1 MAKSAARRLPLIPT
15 RELVVFPGM
24 MIPLQIGRRASLA
37 ALDAAIGDSHELVLV
52 AQREANQERIGS
64 LEDLHATGTLVT
76 VAQVVTS
83 DDSSTVRAILTGI
96 ARVSISEL
104 AMEDGYLSVTATP
117 IATPAVAM
125 TPEVDA
131 LIETVRESLYEYA
144 EGGSPLTADAIETG
158 LKTEDPSALADFI
171 GYTPDLTVEQRVEL
185 LAEGDP
191 IKRLRLAAEHLARLR
206 EADKIKRKIQAG
218 MREEM
223 EKHQREFLLREQL
236 RTIQKELG
244 EEDPGAAEIDAL
256 RERVS
261 ASKMPDEI
269 KARATKELDR
279 MSRIP
284 AMSPEVA
291 VIRNYV
297 DWLVDLPWGI
307 HTEDKLDLAASEQ
320 ILDDDHYG
328 LEKVKERI
336 LEYLAVRKLSSQV
349 RSPILCFAGPP
360 GVGKTSLG
368 KSIAR
373 AMGREFVRISLGGL
387 HDEAEIRGHRRTYVG
402 ALPGR
407 IIQGLKT
414 AKTANPVFLLD
425 EIDKLGRDFR
435 GDPSSALLEVLDP
448 EQNSTFTDN
457 YLEVPFD
464 LSQVLFIATAN
475 MLETIPGPLRDRME
489 IIPIAGY
496 TEREKLAIARKY
508 LVEKQAKAHAL
519 DPERVVIGDEVL
531 MELIRRY
538 TKEAGVRSLEREIA
552 TLTRKLARKAADT
565 PKSKAKLRV
574 TPADLDPRLGAARFD
589 YGVLDLDG
597 RPGAATGLVV
607 SEAGG
612 DVITLESS
620 VTEGKRELVLT
631 GQLGDVMRES
641 ATAALS
647 WIEAHAV
654 ELGIERSA
662 FEQRIHLHV
671 PAGAIPKDGPS
682 AGITIATTLVSL
694 LTGRPVRRDLAMT
707 GEITL
712 RGMVLPI
719 GGLKSKVLAAHLAGA
734 KTVLFPKRNVP
745 DLRDIPDEVKRSIE
759 LIPVERIEEVL
770 AIALAPEPKRPATK
784 PVRVKGSSASV

>member
-1 MAKSAARRLPLIPT
+1 MPKKAHRLPLIPT

-24 MIPLQIGRRASLA
+24 MVPLQIGRRASLA
-37 ALDAAIGDSHELVLV
+37 ALDVAMNGGNELVLV
-52 AQREANQERIGS
+52 TQRDSATEQVTGI
-64 LEDLHATGTLVT
+64 EDLFETGTIVEI
-76 VAQVVTS
+76 AQVIAGTGAE
-83 DDSSTVRAILTGI
+83 VRAILQAK
-96 ARVSISEL
+96 ARVRIADL
-104 AMEDGYLSVTATP
+104 TVEDGYLSVAAAP
-117 IATPAVAM
+117 IAEPGVAKTAEVEALVEAFRDELAAYAARGAVLSA
-125 TPEVDA
+125 DA
-131 LIETVRESLYEYA
+131 LEVGLRSDDP
-144 EGGSPLTADAIETG
+144 GS
-158 LKTEDPSALADFI
+158 LADLV
-171 GYTPDLTVEQRVEL
+171 GYTPDLTAEQRVEL
-185 LAEGDP
+185 LGTADP
-191 IKRLRLAAEHLARLR
+191 VERLRLAAAHITRLT
-206 EADKIKRKIQAG
+206 EADKIKHKLSAG
-218 MREEM
+218 IRDEM

-236 RTIQKELG
+236 RVIQKELG
-244 EEDPGAAEIDAL
+244 EDDPQAGEIEAL
-256 RERVS
+256 RERVA
-261 ASKMPDEI
+261 ASGMPDEI
-269 KARATKELDR
+269 KSRADKELDR

-297 DWLVDLPWGI
+297 DWLLDIPWGI
-307 HTEDKLDLAASEQ
+307 HTVDQLDLATSEA
-320 ILDDDHYG
+320 ILDEDHYG
-328 LEKVKERI
+328 LDKVKERI
-336 LEYLAVRKLSSQV
+336 LEYLAVRKLSSSV

-496 TEREKLAIARKY
+496 TEREKLAIAKRY
-508 LVEKQAKAHAL
+508 LVEKQAKAHGLRPAK
-519 DPERVVIGDEVL
+519 VKIGDEVL

-552 TLTRKLARKAADT
+552 TLSRKLARRAAGDA
-565 PKSKAKLRV
+565 KAKLTIRI
-574 TPADLDPRLGAARFD
+574 ADLDPLLGGARFD

-620 VTEGKRELVLT
+620 ITAGGGRSLVLT
-631 GQLGDVMRES
+631 GQLGEVMQES
-641 ATAALS
+641 ATTALS
-647 WIEAHAV
+647 WIEAHA
-654 ELGIERSA
+654 EQLGIARES

-734 KTVLFPKRNVP
+734 KTVLFPKRNLS
-745 DLRDIPDEVKRSIE
+745 DLRDIPDEVKDSIE
-759 LIPVERIEEVL
+759 LIPVERIEDVL
-770 AIALAPEPKRPATK
+770 AIAIPARKGRTK
-784 PVRVKGSSASV
+784 AA

>member
-1 MAKSAARRLPLIPT
+1 MASTTRTLPLIPT

-24 MIPLQIGRRASLA
+24 MVPLQIGRRASLA
-37 ALDAAIGDSHELVLV
+37 ALDVAIGTERNELVLV
-52 AQREANQERIGS
+52 AQRDGSQEQIDS
-64 LEDLHATGTLVT
+64 LDDLYTTGTLVE
-76 VAQVVTS
+76 VAQVIA
-83 DDSSTVRAILTGI
+83 DDGGKVRAILQGRQ
-96 ARVSISEL
+96 RVKITAL
-104 AMEDGYLSVTATP
+104 AVTDGYLSVSVTP
-117 IATPAVAM
+117 IKEPAV
-125 TPEVDA
+125 TPDAELEALVDA
-131 LIETVRESLYEYA
+131 FREELGSYA
-144 EGGSPLTADAIETG
+144 ARGAILSADALEVG
-158 LKTEDPSALADFI
+158 LRTDDPGALADLV
-171 GYTPDLTVEQRVEL
+171 GYTPELTLDQRAAL
-185 LAEGDP
+185 LAEADP
-191 IKRLRLAAEHLARLR
+191 VARLKLAAEHVARLT
-206 EADKIKRKIQAG
+206 EADRLKRKISAG

-223 EKHQREFLLREQL
+223 EKHQREFILREQL
-236 RTIQKELG
+236 RAIQKELG
-244 EEDPGAAEIDAL
+244 EEDGSAGEIDAL
-256 RERVS
+256 RVRV
-261 ASKMPDEI
+261 ASSGMSDEI
-269 KARATKELDR
+269 KARASKELDR

-291 VIRNYV
+291 IIRNYV
-297 DWLVDLPWGI
+297 DWLLDLPWGI
-307 HTEDKLDLAASEQ
+307 QTVDQLDLTVSEQ
-320 ILDDDHYG
+320 ILDDDHFG

-373 AMGREFVRISLGGL
+373 AMGREFIRISLGGL

-402 ALPGR
+402 AMPGR
-407 IIQGLKT
+407 IIQGLKS

-448 EQNSTFTDN
+448 EQNNTFTDN

-508 LVEKQAKAHAL
+508 LVEKQAKAHGL
-519 DPERVVIGDEVL
+519 NPDRVVIGDEVL
-531 MELIRRY
+531 MELVRRY

-552 TLTRKLARKAADT
+552 TLSRKLARRAADAPT
-565 PKSKAKLRV
+565 SRAKLRV
-574 TPADLDPRLGAARFD
+574 TVADLDPMLGAPRFD

-612 DVITLESS
+612 DVITIESS
-620 VTEGKRELVLT
+620 ITEGGRALVLT
-631 GQLGDVMRES
+631 GQLGDVMQES
-641 ATAALS
+641 AQAALS
-647 WIEAHAV
+647 WIEAHAD
-654 ELGIERSA
+654 ELGIAKSA
-662 FEQRIHLHV
+662 FDARIHLHV

-734 KTVLFPKRNVP
+734 KTVLFPKRNIP

-770 AIALAPEPKRPATK
+770 ERAIMPAKARRLTAVKPAPGS
-784 PVRVKGSSASV
+784 VRAA

>member
-1 MAKSAARRLPLIPT
+1 MASTTRTLPLIPT

-24 MIPLQIGRRASLA
+24 MVPLQIGRRASLA
-37 ALDAAIGDSHELVLV
+37 ALDVAIGTERNELVLV
-52 AQREANQERIGS
+52 AQRDGSQEQIDS
-64 LEDLHATGTLVT
+64 LDDLYTTGTLVE
-76 VAQVVTS
+76 VAQVIA
-83 DDSSTVRAILTGI
+83 DDGGKVRAILQGRQ
-96 ARVSISEL
+96 RVKISAL
-104 AMEDGYLSVTATP
+104 STVDGYLSVTVTP
-117 IATPAVAM
+117 IKEPAVTSDA
-125 TPEVDA
+125 ELDA
-131 LIETVRESLYEYA
+131 LVEAFREELGNYA
-144 EGGSPLTADAIETG
+144 ARGAILSADALEVG
-158 LKTEDPSALADFI
+158 LRTDDPGALADLV
-171 GYTPDLTVEQRVEL
+171 GYTPELTLDQRAAL
-185 LAEGDP
+185 LAEADP
-191 IKRLRLAAEHLARLR
+191 VARLKLAAEHVARLT
-206 EADKIKRKIQAG
+206 EADRLKRKISAG

-236 RTIQKELG
+236 RAIQKELG
-244 EEDPGAAEIDAL
+244 EEDGQAGEIDAL
-256 RERVS
+256 RVRV
-261 ASKMPDEI
+261 ASSGMSDEI
-269 KARATKELDR
+269 KARASKELDR

-291 VIRNYV
+291 IIRNYV
-297 DWLVDLPWGI
+297 DWLLDLPWGVQ
-307 HTEDKLDLAASEQ
+307 TVDQLDLAVSEQ
-320 ILDDDHYG
+320 ILDDDHFG

-336 LEYLAVRKLSSQV
+336 LEYLAVRKLSSSV

-373 AMGREFVRISLGGL
+373 AMGREFIRISLGGL

-402 ALPGR
+402 AMPGR
-407 IIQGLKT
+407 IIQGLKS

-496 TEREKLAIARKY
+496 TEREKLAIARTY
-508 LVEKQAKAHAL
+508 LVDKQAKAHGL
-519 DPERVVIGDEVL
+519 NPDRVVIGDEVL
-531 MELIRRY
+531 MELVRRY

-552 TLTRKLARKAADT
+552 TLSRKLARRAADA
-565 PKSKAKLRV
+565 PKSRAKLRV
-574 TPADLDPRLGAARFD
+574 TVADLDPMLGAPRFD

-612 DVITLESS
+612 DVITIESS
-620 VTEGKRELVLT
+620 ITEGARALVLT
-631 GQLGDVMRES
+631 GQLGDVMQES
-641 ATAALS
+641 AQTALS
-647 WIEAHAV
+647 WIEAHAD
-654 ELGIERSA
+654 ELGIPRSA
-662 FEQRIHLHV
+662 FDARIHLHV

-694 LTGRPVRRDLAMT
+694 LSGRPVRRDLAMT

-770 AIALAPEPKRPATK
+770 ALAIMPAKARRLTAVK
-784 PVRVKGSSASV
+784 PAPGSARAA